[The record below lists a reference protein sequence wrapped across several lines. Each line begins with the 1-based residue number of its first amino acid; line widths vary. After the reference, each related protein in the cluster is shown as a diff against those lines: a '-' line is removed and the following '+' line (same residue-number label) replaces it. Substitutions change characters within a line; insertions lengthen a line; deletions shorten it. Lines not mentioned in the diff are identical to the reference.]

1 MELNDS
7 HFIRRGFSHWC
18 ISFSFTIHTSIA
30 TTTMTS
36 TTPSSSSINMAINHT
51 EKDTTEF
58 HESNQDMESIDKK
71 NDNGA
76 LVDTV
81 PSEDFFTKET
91 KQDAANELENVNA
104 LDYNSALDQI
114 WNHLPFEEDYIVQ
127 GNTHEQ
133 EEHEQETESMGV
145 QTRPASSKT
154 ANAMIQNAIHQ
165 TKELLTQKFDA
176 IHSQALQAF
185 HQNDTLRRQVD
196 QLHSLAEQRLEEI
209 HRLKDLESNHR
220 TSLNN
225 LLQALETSK
234 QSCHDYSKHVRTECH
249 LRNEITSLKKQRDTF
264 QETCTIQQ
272 QKISNVEEELKMLK
286 GKVTRLMQEK
296 IKVERESRAALS
308 LAKSMDGY
316 NASDV
321 DYYKRKVRYIFV
333 YMSVYIYTRVC
344 VCVCICI

>member
-1 MELNDS
+1 MN
-7 HFIRRGFSHWC
+7 
-18 ISFSFTIHTSIA
+18 
-30 TTTMTS
+30 TTT
-36 TTPSSSSINMAINHT
+36 TPATNMVIEHT
-51 EKDTTEF
+51 DKDTSEF
-58 HESNQDMESIDKK
+58 HESNQDMESID
-71 NDNGA
+71 DQGA
-76 LVDTV
+76 LVDTE
-81 PSEDFFTKET
+81 PREDFFLKET
-91 KQDAANELENVNA
+91 KPNVANERELEHLNA

-114 WNHLPFEEDYIVQ
+114 WNHLPFEEDYILQ
-127 GNTHEQ
+127 DNTQEPQQQEEEEEQEKQELHEQ
-133 EEHEQETESMGV
+133 EAESMDIHN
-145 QTRPASSKT
+145 RPVTSKT
-154 ANAMIQNAIHQ
+154 VNAMIQNAICK
-165 TKELLTQKFDA
+165 TKELLTQQFDA

-185 HQNDTLRRQVD
+185 HKNDTLQRQVD

-249 LRNEITSLKKQRDTF
+249 LRNEITTLKKQRDTF

-272 QKISNVEEELKMLK
+272 NKISNVEEELKMLK
-286 GKVTRLMQEK
+286 GKMTRLMQEK

-321 DYYKRKVRYIFV
+321 DYYKRKVRFIYIMHV
-333 YMSVYIYTRVC
+333 YMFVLKRFSCHCSLFYIS
-344 VCVCICI
+344 I